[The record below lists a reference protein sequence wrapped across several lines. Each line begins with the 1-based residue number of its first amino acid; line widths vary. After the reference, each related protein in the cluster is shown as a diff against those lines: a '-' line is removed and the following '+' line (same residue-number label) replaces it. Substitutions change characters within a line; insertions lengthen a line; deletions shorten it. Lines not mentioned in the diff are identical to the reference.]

1 MRHELGG
8 PGGGNGGCK
17 QAGYADEE
25 ERESM
30 PGIHIGVGNRSHER
44 MWRRVERDRLVF
56 FELVGYGILEGEGI
70 GDRWGGGRN

>member
-1 MRHELGG
+1 MRHELGD
-8 PGGGNGGCK
+8 PGGGNGDCK

-44 MWRRVERDRLVF
+44 MWRRVGKGPISYSSSCWIRDFRGRRDR
-56 FELVGYGILEGEGI
+56 G
-70 GDRWGGGRN
+70 

>member
-1 MRHELGG
+1 VRHELGG

-44 MWRRVERDRLVF
+44 MWRRVGKGPISYSSSCWIRDFRGRRDR
-56 FELVGYGILEGEGI
+56 G
-70 GDRWGGGRN
+70 